1 MKRHFFPSIFKK
13 EEDGY
18 SVRFP
23 DLEGVFSEGD
33 TMDEAYE
40 MSIDAIGLY
49 LFTGNSF
56 IEPPKLSDLQDI
68 KYGDDESLVLI
79 EFNEINYLKKHTN
92 QSVKKT
98 LSIPSWLNEM
108 ALQKNINFSQVLQD
122 GLKNQLNI

>member
-1 MKRHFFPSIFKK
+1 MKRHFFPSIFTK
-13 EEDGY
+13 EEIGY

-23 DLEGVFSEGD
+23 NLEGVFSEGD
-33 TMDEAYE
+33 TIDEAYE

-49 LFTGNSF
+49 LFAGNSF
-56 IEPPKLSDLQDI
+56 IRPPKLSELSDI
-68 KYGDDESLVLI
+68 KCGDNESLVLI
-79 EFNEINYLKKHTN
+79 EFDEINYLKRHTN